1 MKKRPGN
8 ELARDAFGT
17 SRVGIVSYYIFHWRA
32 LLLVAGVIVTALL
45 AASATRLEVQSGF
58 TKMLPLGHPFMRTF
72 LDYRK
77 DFGGANK
84 VLVAVEARDGT
95 IFNAEALA
103 KLKAVHDDLFFTPGV
118 DRSSVLSLYSP
129 NTIFMEVVED
139 GFKAGPVLPSNFR
152 ATPQGFEDLR
162 ANLLRSQWVG
172 RIVANDF
179 SAALVSATLL
189 ERDPQ
194 TGAHLDYNRMGAAL
208 EAIRAKHEDARYA
221 IRIIGFAKSTA
232 DIAAGAAGVMVFFG
246 VAFAITASLLLWYSG
261 SWKLTGLAL
270 AVAVTPVAWLLGL
283 LPLLGLTLDP
293 LSILV
298 PFLIF
303 SIGVSHAVQMT
314 HGWKLE
320 VHAGRDGL
328 TAARNAFV
336 KLFIPG
342 ASALLA
348 NAIGFLVIA
357 FVKIEIVQELVY
369 TATLGVTLMIA
380 TNKLLLPILL
390 SYLTPGPREM
400 SRARGHEGLGEALW
414 TRLAAITE
422 PRTAAI
428 VVAAGVALLAGGL
441 WKARDQVIGDTT
453 PGVPELRADS
463 RYNRDV
469 DAITR
474 RFAIGV
480 DVLQVIAQGDKP
492 ASCTRYETLDAIDRF
507 EFAMRQTAG
516 VQSVRGIAG
525 FAKAAAVGYSE
536 GDVKWAAIPD
546 TREQRNQVVMFS
558 TRAGAGDL
566 VNADC
571 SAMNVSVFTQ
581 DHRAGTL
588 AHAVSE
594 VRAFKQAY
602 DTQGLRF
609 LLASGNAGVMAATNE
624 AVAAADHWVN
634 WVLFVTVALLCLA
647 TFRSAAI
654 TLCIVLP
661 LGLVTVLCYA
671 LMAALGIG
679 MKVNTLPVVALGVGV
694 GIDYGIYLF
703 EVMRHEMASRNATL
717 RAAFLA
723 ALRQRGTAS
732 LFTAVTMTVGV
743 ATWVLSSLRF
753 QADMGILLGF
763 MFLVNA
769 FGAILLAPALA
780 AFLLRPR
787 PKARIAHELP
797 AAGAAPR

>member
-1 MKKRPGN
+1 MKHRTSP
-8 ELARDAFGT
+8 LARDHFGA
-17 SRVGIVSYYIFHWRA
+17 SRVGIISYYIFHWRA
-32 LLLVAGVIVTALL
+32 PLLALGVILTALL
-45 AASATRLEVQSGF
+45 AWSATRLEVQSGF
-58 TKMLPLGHPFMRTF
+58 TKMLPLQHPFMRMF
-72 LDYRK
+72 LDYQK

-84 VLVAVEARDGT
+84 ILVSVEAREGT

-118 DRSSVLSLYSP
+118 DRGSVLSLYSP

-139 GFKAGPVLPSNFR
+139 GFKAGPVLPSNF
-152 ATPQGFEDLR
+152 APTPQGFEDLR
-162 ANLLRSQWVG
+162 ANLLKSQWVG

-194 TGAHLDYNRMGAAL
+194 TGERLDLKKVGAAL
-208 EAIRAKHEDARYA
+208 EAIRTKEEDAHYR
-221 IRIIGFAKSTA
+221 IRIIGFAKSTS
-232 DIAAGAAGVMVFFG
+232 DIANGAAGVMVFFG
-246 VAFAITASLLLWYSG
+246 VAFAITALLLFWYSG

-270 AVAVTPVAWLLGL
+270 AVALTPVVWLLGL
-283 LPLLGLTLDP
+283 LPVLHLTLDP

-314 HGWKLE
+314 HAWKLE
-320 VHAGRDGL
+320 VVHGRDGL
-328 TAARNAFV
+328 TAARVAFV

-380 TNKLLLPILL
+380 TNKLMLPILL
-390 SYLTPGPREM
+390 SYLTPGPREL
-400 SRARGHEGLGEALW
+400 SHGRGHEGLGEVLW
-414 TRLAAITE
+414 ARIARVTA
-422 PRTAAI
+422 PRNAAI
-428 VVAAGVALLAGGL
+428 VVAVGVVLLGLGL

-463 RYNRDV
+463 RYNQDV
-469 DAITR
+469 DAITK

-492 ASCTRYETLDAIDRF
+492 AACTSYETLDAIDRF
-507 EFAMRQTAG
+507 EFLMRQTEG

-525 FAKAAAVGYSE
+525 FAKLAAVGYSE

-558 TRAGAGDL
+558 TRTGGDL

-571 SAMNVSVFTQ
+571 SAMNISVFTH
-581 DHRAGTL
+581 DHRAATL
-588 AHAVSE
+588 ANVVNQ
-594 VRAFKQAY
+594 VRAFKENF
-602 DTQGLRF
+602 DSTGLKF

-634 WVLFVTVALLCLA
+634 WVLFVTVALLCLL
-647 TFRSAAI
+647 TFRSVAM

-703 EVMRHEMASRNATL
+703 EVMKHEIRSRNAPL
-717 RAAFLA
+717 QAAFLT

-743 ATWVLSSLRF
+743 ATWVFSSLRF

-780 AFLLRPR
+780 AFLLRR
-787 PKARIAHELP
+787 KNGARTAHLP
-797 AAGAAPR
+797 NVVEAAHP